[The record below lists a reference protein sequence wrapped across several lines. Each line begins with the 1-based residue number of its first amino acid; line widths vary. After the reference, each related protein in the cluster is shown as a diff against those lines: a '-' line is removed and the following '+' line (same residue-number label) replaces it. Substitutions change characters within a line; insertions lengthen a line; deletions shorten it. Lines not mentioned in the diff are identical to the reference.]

1 MARVISSRW
10 RRKILRF
17 LIMALVVIAIL
28 PPLYFHFT
36 LQQIHLRKCS
46 WMKNPPLVC
55 AHGGDSTRAFPNTID
70 AYRIALSSQVDCI
83 EVDVSRSSDGVL
95 FALHDRELQQISG
108 NNTSKV
114 GYLSMKEIRGL
125 VSNHQHSS
133 KFHDVNIPTLEE
145 ALKLISGSVRLVIL
159 DAKVGPP
166 MYEKELAKDII
177 SVVERTKCKN
187 CIVWAKSDSLVRDI
201 IRLSMNIKVG
211 YIVMM
216 DLLTGTRTNL
226 LRMRN
231 AEVVGVYHHLI
242 DEKVVGILHGRNK
255 KVYGWTVDDEESM
268 KKMLL
273 EHVDAVVTSNPSLLH
288 RVMQDTRTR
297 CFEQGFSLS
306 S

>member
-1 MARVISSRW
+1 MGYY
-10 RRKILRF
+10 L
-17 LIMALVVIAIL
+17 
-28 PPLYFHFT
+28 
-36 LQQIHLRKCS
+36 
-46 WMKNPPLVC
+46 
-55 AHGGDSTRAFPNTID
+55 
-70 AYRIALSSQVDCI
+70 
-83 EVDVSRSSDGVL
+83 L
-95 FALHDRELQQISG
+95 FMTGRELQQIFG

-125 VSNHQHSS
+125 VSNHQHLL
-133 KFHDVNIPTLEE
+133 KFHDVNIPTLED

-166 MYEKELAKDII
+166 LHEKELAKDIL

-187 CIVWAKSDSLVRDI
+187 CIVWSKSDSLVRDI
-201 IRLSMNIKVG
+201 FRLSVNIKVG

-231 AEVVGVYHHLI
+231 AEVVGVYHPLI
-242 DEKVVGILHGRNK
+242 DEKVVRILHGRNK

-268 KKMLL
+268 KKMLV
-273 EHVDAVVTSNPSLLH
+273 EHVDAIVTSNPSLLH
-288 RVMQDTRTR
+288 RVMRDTRTQ